1 MTELELLA
9 TEYLPFPKGIEIFI
23 YDHTDYRTRNTTKVP
38 RFVETIE
45 FYGDKLLRRTF
56 GFIADSKNKSLED
69 MKIREVCRD
78 LEGYNK
84 SLLRDVW
91 NCTMGG
97 HKVEFNE
104 YYQDEKFYVH
114 KRKWSFSS
122 YSMYSKQEWIEKLDI
137 PYCQYFSEQNKS
149 LLSFFDFICLYR
161 KEPKIELLI
170 KAGYSQ
176 YLSGLRYLDLKQK
189 SIEKIFKVEKKWI
202 PFLKEMN
209 VTQLLAARKYKC
221 ADTVSDLSFIS
232 ILKNHKYILKYLNRR
247 MLDWCSTNYRK
258 YGYLGLYDDCL
269 RFSEQLG
276 MDMKNN
282 KVLFPKNINRTHDNL
297 YKEIQVAQSKE
308 QDEKIKQMA
317 EKHKK
322 YIFAECGFV
331 IFPATST
338 KELID
343 ESEALGHCVR
353 TYAGRV
359 ADGETE
365 IMFVRTEAEP
375 KTPLYT
381 LELKGKKVI
390 QFRAD
395 HNKRPPEEAINFVNL
410 WCKKHELQ
418 CNL

>member
-9 TEYLPFPKGIEIFI
+9 TEYLPFPEGLEMFI
-23 YDHTDYRTRNTTKVP
+23 YDNTDYCKRNTTKVP

-45 FYGDKLLRRTF
+45 FYRDKLLLRTF
-56 GFIADSKNKSLED
+56 GFVAGSKNKSFED
-69 MKIREVCRD
+69 MQIREVCRD

-91 NCTMGG
+91 NSTMGG

-104 YYQDEKFYVH
+104 YCQDEKFYVH
-114 KRKWSFSS
+114 ERKWNFSS
-122 YSMYSKQEWIEKLDI
+122 YAMYSKQEWIDKLDI

-149 LLSFFDFICLYR
+149 WLSFFDFICLYR

-189 SIEKIFKVEKKWI
+189 SIEKIFKVDKKWI

-209 VTQLLAARKYKC
+209 TSQLLLARKYKC

-232 ILKNHKYILKYLNRR
+232 ILKGHKYILKYLNRR

-282 KVLFPKNINRTHDNL
+282 KVLFPKNINRTHDKL
-297 YKEIQVAQSKE
+297 YKEIQVVQSKE
-308 QDEKIKQMA
+308 QDEKIMKMA
-317 EKHKK
+317 EEYKK
-322 YIFAECGFV
+322 YSFTGYGFV
-331 IFPATST
+331 IFPVTST

-365 IMFVRTEAEP
+365 IMFVRNELEP
-375 KTPLYT
+375 TKPLYT
-381 LELKGKKVI
+381 LELKGKKVM
-390 QFRAD
+390 QFRAKN
-395 HNKRPPEEAINFVNL
+395 NKVPEQDAISFIQE
-410 WCKKHELQ
+410 WSKKYGLEYR
-418 CNL
+418 